1 MGEKPVSRPRMPE
14 DKNKDF
20 QTGPWSSNPCCHG
33 CTSSLLMNTCEAT
46 VNSSTALVGGKNKKK
61 EKNNLSRHLNS
72 FHFTEF
78 IHRVHFYS
86 VSLTSSSLL
95 RLTVRHGSYRHTW
108 NREEQCIFRVCL
120 SMHYPVQ
127 DSNSFWVTVIYFLYG
142 FSLHVLVSKR

>member
-1 MGEKPVSRPRMPE
+1 MGKKPLLRPRMPE

-33 CTSSLLMNTCEAT
+33 CTSSLSLLMNTCEAT
-46 VNSSTALVGGKNKKK
+46 VNSSTALVGGKKKK
-61 EKNNLSRHLNS
+61 KNLSRHLNS
-72 FHFTEF
+72 FHFSN
-78 IHRVHFYS
+78 RVHFYS

-95 RLTVRHGSYRHTW
+95 RLTVRHGSPRHTW

-127 DSNSFWVTVIYFLYG
+127 DSNSFRVIVIYFLYG